1 MKYAAITGCGRALPQ
16 RVITNFDLEKL
27 VDTSDEWIRTRTGIS
42 ERRVVSDDEATSDL
56 AVAAARQAVTAAQLD
71 PADLDLIIV
80 ATCTPDWMFPSVGA
94 RVQHALGARR
104 AAAFDLNAACS
115 GFIFALATAT
125 EFIRGGAYRRALVVG
140 SEVLSRVVD
149 WTDRRTCVLFGDG
162 AGAVVLE
169 ATEKPLGLLSHVLG
183 TDGSGGEILY
193 LLGPTASPRQR
204 QQATTPYLYMN
215 GPEVFKFAVNVTVAA
230 SRQVLNAAGC
240 SLEDVALFV
249 PHQANERIIRAA
261 ARALH
266 LPPEK
271 VYVNLDRF
279 GNTSAASI
287 PIALA
292 EAAETG
298 RLRPGDLVLMVGFGA
313 GLTWAAGLVRWGSP
327 NGLAAEAG

>member
-1 MKYAAITGCGRALPQ
+1 VTTYAAITGWGRSVPE
-16 RVITNFDLEKL
+16 RVLTNFDLEKL

-42 ERRVVSDDEATSDL
+42 ERRIVGDDEATSDL
-56 AVAAARQAVTAAQLD
+56 AIRAAREALAAAGID
-71 PADLDLIIV
+71 PSDLELIIV
-80 ATCTPDWMFPSVGA
+80 ATCTPDWLFPSVAA

-125 EFIRGGAYRRALVVG
+125 QFIRAGSYRRALVVG

-149 WTDRRTCVLFGDG
+149 WTDRKTCVLFGDG

-169 ATEKPLGLLSHVLG
+169 ATDKPLGLLSYVLG
-183 TDGSGGEILY
+183 TDGSGDQLLY
-193 LLGPTASPRQR
+193 LLGPTASPKQR
-204 QQATTPYLYMN
+204 ARAATTYLYMN

-230 SRQVLNAAGC
+230 SRQVLEGAGLT
-240 SLEDVALFV
+240 LEDVALFV

-261 ARALH
+261 AKSLH

-271 VYVNLDRF
+271 VYINLDRF

-287 PIALA
+287 PMALA
-292 EAAETG
+292 EAVERG
-298 RLRPGDLVLMVGFGA
+298 RLQAGDLVLMVGFGA
-313 GLTWAAGLVRWGSP
+313 GLTWAAGLVRWGGP
-327 NGLAAEAG
+327 NGSGGS

>member
-27 VDTSDEWIRTRTGIS
+27 VDTSDEWIRTRTGIR
-42 ERRVVSDDEATSDL
+42 ERRVVSDDEATSGL
-56 AVAAARQAVTAAQLD
+56 AVAAARQAVAVAQLD

-125 EFIRGGAYRRALVVG
+125 EFIRGGAYRRALVIG

-169 ATEKPLGLLSHVLG
+169 ATDKPLGLLSHVLG

-230 SRQVLNAAGC
+230 SRQVLDAAGC
-240 SLEDVALFV
+240 SLEEVALFV

-327 NGLAAEAG
+327 NGPVAEAG

>member
-1 MKYAAITGCGRALPQ
+1 MTTYAAIAGCGRAVPQ
-16 RVITNFDLEKL
+16 RVLTNFDLEKL

-42 ERRVVSDDEATSDL
+42 ERRIVADDEGTSDL
-56 AVAAARQAVTAAQLD
+56 AIAAAREALTAAGTD
-71 PADLDLIIV
+71 PADLDLVIV
-80 ATCTPDWMFPSVGA
+80 ATCTPDWMFPSVAA
-94 RVQHALGARR
+94 RVQHGVGARR

-125 EFIRGGAYRRALVVG
+125 QFVQNGSYRRVLVVG

-149 WTDRRTCVLFGDG
+149 WTDRKTCVLFGDG

-169 ATEKPLGLLSHVLG
+169 ATDKPLGLLSYVLG
-183 TDGSGGEILY
+183 TDGSGDQLLY

-204 QQATTPYLYMN
+204 ARAETPYLYMN

-230 SRQVLNAAGC
+230 SRQVLERAGYTF
-240 SLEDVALFV
+240 EDVTLFV

-261 ARALH
+261 ARSLH

-292 EAAETG
+292 EAAELG

-327 NGLAAEAG
+327 NGAAGRP

>member
-1 MKYAAITGCGRALPQ
+1 MTTYAAITGCGRAVPH
-16 RVITNFDLEKL
+16 RVLTNSDLEKL

-42 ERRVVSDDEATSDL
+42 ERRVVADDEATSDL
-56 AVAAARQAVTAAQLD
+56 AIRAAREALAAAATD
-71 PADLDLIIV
+71 PADLDLVIV
-80 ATCTPDWMFPSVGA
+80 ATCTPDWMFPSVAA
-94 RVQHALGARR
+94 RVQHAVGARR

-125 EFIRGGAYRRALVVG
+125 QFIQNGSYRRVLVVG

-149 WTDRRTCVLFGDG
+149 WADRKTCVLFGDG

-169 ATEKPLGLLSHVLG
+169 ATEKPLGLLSYVLG
-183 TDGSGGEILY
+183 TDGSGDRLLY
-193 LLGPTASPRQR
+193 LLGPTASPQQR
-204 QQATTPYLYMN
+204 ARAETTYLYMN

-230 SRQVLNAAGC
+230 SRQVLERAGYT
-240 SLEDVALFV
+240 LEDVALFV

-261 ARALH
+261 AKSLH
-266 LPPEK
+266 LPADK
-271 VYVNLDRF
+271 VYINLDRF

-292 EAAETG
+292 EAVERG

-327 NGLAAEAG
+327 NGTGPGG

>member
-1 MKYAAITGCGRALPQ
+1 VKYAAITGCGRALPR

-56 AVAAARQAVTAAQLD
+56 AVAAARQAVAAAQLD

-94 RVQHALGARR
+94 RVQHALGAKR

-125 EFIRGGAYRRALVVG
+125 QFIRNGAYRRALVVG

-215 GPEVFKFAVNVTVAA
+215 GPEVFKFAVSVTVAA
-230 SRQVLNAAGC
+230 SRQVLNDAGY

-261 ARALH
+261 AKALH

-298 RLRPGDLVLMVGFGA
+298 RLRPGDLVLLVGFGA

-327 NGLAAEAG
+327 NGLAAG

>member
-1 MKYAAITGCGRALPQ
+1 MKYAAIAGCGRALPQ

-56 AVAAARQAVTAAQLD
+56 AVAAARQAVAAAQLD

-230 SRQVLNAAGC
+230 SRQVLDAAGC

-292 EAAETG
+292 EAAENG

-327 NGLAAEAG
+327 NGLAAEAS

>member
-1 MKYAAITGCGRALPQ
+1 VTTYAAITGCGRSAPE
-16 RVITNFDLEKL
+16 RVLTNFDLEKL

-42 ERRVVSDDEATSDL
+42 ERRVVGDDEGTSDL
-56 AVAAARQAVTAAQLD
+56 AIRAAREALAAAGID
-71 PADLDLIIV
+71 PADLDLVIV
-80 ATCTPDWMFPSVGA
+80 ATCTPDWMFPSVAA

-125 EFIRGGAYRRALVVG
+125 QFIQNGSYRRVLVVG

-149 WTDRRTCVLFGDG
+149 WTDRKTCVLFGDG

-169 ATEKPLGLLSHVLG
+169 ATDKPLGLLSYVLG
-183 TDGSGGEILY
+183 TDGSGDRLLY
-193 LLGPTASPRQR
+193 LLGPAASPEQR
-204 QQATTPYLYMN
+204 ARAETTYLYMN

-230 SRQVLNAAGC
+230 SRQVLERAGC
-240 SLEDVALFV
+240 TLEDIALFV

-261 ARALH
+261 ARSLN
-266 LPPEK
+266 LPAEK
-271 VYVNLDRF
+271 IYINLDRY

-292 EAAETG
+292 EAAELG
-298 RLRPGDLVLMVGFGA
+298 RLKPGDLVLMVGFGA

-327 NGLAAEAG
+327 NGVR